1 MHEKFRKESNDGVVS
16 GKGWKTQGRKITKY
30 TLLSLP
36 PHPLFYANP
45 NSGPC
50 ISLSSPPTFWSNEAI
65 VERWT
70 DRAFQLVAFM
80 RLVILSKVSL
90 PPQSHSVQFENLQF
104 PASAA
109 RVHTERERS
118 DAVISAY
125 LHESL
130 ACTMRLH
137 SFHPRNGELERTKF
151 VESLITLKE
160 GGNCC
165 CERRD
170 RRLFPS
176 KIPNDRCFWGMKTS
190 VTTILEIWR

>member
-90 PPQSHSVQFENLQF
+90 PPQSLGTIREFAIPGVGGACAHRKREVWCRYLRILARISSLYD
-104 PASAA
+104 ASAFL
-109 RVHTERERS
+109 S
-118 DAVISAY
+118 S
-125 LHESL
+125 S
-130 ACTMRLH
+130 
-137 SFHPRNGELERTKF
+137 K
-151 VESLITLKE
+151 
-160 GGNCC
+160 
-165 CERRD
+165 RRIRKD
-170 RRLFPS
+170 EIRRKLDNV
-176 KIPNDRCFWGMKTS
+176 KGRWKLLLRKT
-190 VTTILEIWR
+190 R

>member
-1 MHEKFRKESNDGVVS
+1 MHEKFREESNDVVVS

-130 ACTMRLH
+130 ARTMGLH

-165 CERRD
+165 CERRG
-170 RRLFPS
+170 RETVSFENS
-176 KIPNDRCFWGMKTS
+176 KRSCFWGMRTS

>member
-1 MHEKFRKESNDGVVS
+1 MLIPIRDLVS
-16 GKGWKTQGRKITKY
+16 PF
-30 TLLSLP
+30 LLRPRFEATRRSWNGEQTEHFNWSLLCVWLYFQKS
-36 PHPLFYANP
+36 H
-45 NSGPC
+45 
-50 ISLSSPPTFWSNEAI
+50 SPPN
-65 VERWT
+65 
-70 DRAFQLVAFM
+70 L
-80 RLVILSKVSL
+80 
-90 PPQSHSVQFENLQF
+90 SVQFENLQF

-165 CERRD
+165 CERRG

-176 KIPNDRCFWGMKTS
+176 KIPNDRCF
-190 VTTILEIWR
+190 

>member
-1 MHEKFRKESNDGVVS
+1 MLIPIRDLVS
-16 GKGWKTQGRKITKY
+16 PF
-30 TLLSLP
+30 LLP
-36 PHPLFYANP
+36 PRFEATRRSWNGEQTEHFNWLLLCVWLYFQKSHSPLP
-45 NSGPC
+45 
-50 ISLSSPPTFWSNEAI
+50 
-65 VERWT
+65 
-70 DRAFQLVAFM
+70 
-80 RLVILSKVSL
+80 

-130 ACTMRLH
+130 ARTTRLH

-165 CERRD
+165 CERRG
-170 RRLFPS
+170 RETVSFENS
-176 KIPNDRCFWGMKTS
+176 KRSCF
-190 VTTILEIWR
+190 